1 MFFQLLTPLTPK
13 SKYHLISPYNI
24 TPESHV
30 KVTRVKEMIVKKI
43 LLVSTL
49 GSVWRTV
56 WRIHILM

>member
-30 KVTRVKEMIVKKI
+30 KVTRVKEMIVKQI